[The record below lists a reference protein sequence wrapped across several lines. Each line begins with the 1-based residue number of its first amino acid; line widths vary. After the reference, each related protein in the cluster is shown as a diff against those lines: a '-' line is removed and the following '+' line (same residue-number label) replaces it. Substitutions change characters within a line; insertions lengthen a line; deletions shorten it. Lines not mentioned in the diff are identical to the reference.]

1 MRRVFLTLI
10 LALLSVVSSLLPRLF
25 PPEKPQP
32 KPRPAEVQTELSP
45 WLPMEGLAV
54 TRWAAEPTVI
64 LVVDSSGSMR
74 GTEARVAEVAARWND
89 LTGLVTFGDSAR
101 MLLEPGTSAERANAV
116 LATLPY
122 RGGSNLQAGLLTAI
136 EWFERHDKSGEIR
149 IVSDGEANV
158 GEVDPQ
164 NIYALRDR
172 LLARGI
178 RLTVVESGEP
188 ASTIL
193 RDLAAATDGKIY
205 AAGSDVR

>member
-32 KPRPAEVQTELSP
+32 KPAEVQTEASLWVP
-45 WLPMEGLAV
+45 IEGLDV
-54 TRWAAEPTVI
+54 TSFTAPPVVI

-101 MLLEPGTSAERANAV
+101 MLLEPGTPAERANAV

-136 EWFERHDKSGEIR
+136 EWFERHDRGGEIR

-158 GEVDPQ
+158 GEVNPQ
-164 NIYALRDR
+164 NIYTLRER
-172 LLARGI
+172 MVARGI
-178 RLTVVESGEP
+178 RLTVVESGDP

-193 RDLAAATDGKIY
+193 RDLAAATDGQIY